1 MYLLHTAFINY
12 NTNTIAQLNS
22 RMALSKIYNVEVKMD
37 SIQKIKTVVESAP
50 IVLFMKGS
58 PQFPQCGFSMRTER
72 LLRRVEPSLS
82 TWTFMRA
89 RCEENLPKFSE
100 WPTFPQ
106 LFVKGELVG
115 GCDIVLGMF
124 QSGELQTLLED
135 AQAD

>member
-1 MYLLHTAFINY
+1 
-12 NTNTIAQLNS
+12 
-22 RMALSKIYNVEVKMD
+22 MD

-58 PQFPQCGFSMRTER
+58 PQFPQCGFSMRT
-72 LLRRVEPSLS
+72 VEALKACGAEFEHVDVYAEPDV
-82 TWTFMRA
+82 R
-89 RCEENLPKFSE
+89 ENLPKFSE

-106 LFVKGELVG
+106 LFVKGELIG

-124 QSGELQTLLED
+124 QSGELQTLLDD

>member
-1 MYLLHTAFINY
+1 M
-12 NTNTIAQLNS
+12 
-22 RMALSKIYNVEVKMD
+22 
-37 SIQKIKTVVESAP
+37 VVRY
-50 IVLFMKGS
+50 FYFG
-58 PQFPQCGFSMRTER
+58 
-72 LLRRVEPSLS
+72 EPDG
-82 TWTFMRA
+82 R
-89 RCEENLPKFSE
+89 ENLPKFSE